1 MRDDGVVD
9 TSAADA
15 VWPTRL
21 TGVNVVSNQENR
33 TGAPSGLIVTGRGD
47 AGFEPLDGEGLDR
60 DSATATRRPDARE
73 NKWKNQFCAA
83 KFEFELGKIRTD
95 IFHESYTY

>member
-47 AGFEPLDGEGLDR
+47 AGFKPLDGEGLDR
-60 DSATATRRPDARE
+60 DSATATRRQDARE
-73 NKWKNQFCAA
+73 NKINGRINSAPPNSNLNWG
-83 KFEFELGKIRTD
+83 KFVR
-95 IFHESYTY
+95 IFFIA

>member
-1 MRDDGVVD
+1 MRDDGVAD

-47 AGFEPLDGEGLDR
+47 AGFEPLWTARDLIVTARQPLDGQMREKTNGR
-60 DSATATRRPDARE
+60 INSAPP
-73 NKWKNQFCAA
+73 NSNLHWG
-83 KFEFELGKIRTD
+83 KFVR
-95 IFHESYTY
+95 IFFIA